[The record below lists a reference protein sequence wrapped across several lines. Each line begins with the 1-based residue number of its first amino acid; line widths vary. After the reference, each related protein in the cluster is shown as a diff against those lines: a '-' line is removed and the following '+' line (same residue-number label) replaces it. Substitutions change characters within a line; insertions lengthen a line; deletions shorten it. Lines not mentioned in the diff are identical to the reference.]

1 MKINALRLAL
11 FTLMAGGALSAQA
24 QTVTQGKVNFN
35 GKLIV
40 DTCAVMSGSE
50 NQTVTLPTVS
60 TQSLSAA
67 NDTAGSTPFQIHV
80 DNCPSSINQVAAHFE
95 MTNMEPGHFTLKNLA
110 SGPNAATQVTVQ
122 LVEADGSELK
132 VGSTGRAFAVT
143 GTGAS
148 RGATM
153 TYGGQ
158 YFALGATTPG
168 TVQTYAEFTLAYP

>member
-1 MKINALRLAL
+1 MKLNVLRLAVL
-11 FTLMAGGALSAQA
+11 TLLAGAAVQAHA
-24 QTVTQGKVNFN
+24 QTVTQGRVNFE
-35 GKLIV
+35 GTLTP
-40 DTCAVMSGSE
+40 DTCAVMPGST

-80 DNCPSSINQVAAHFE
+80 NNCPSTINQVAAHFE

-110 SGPNAATQVTVQ
+110 TGIGAADAVTVQ
-122 LVEADGSELK
+122 LLEADGTALPA
-132 VGSTGRAFAVT
+132 GSTGRAFAVT
-143 GTGAS
+143 GTGTA